1 MSRRATRRAPI
12 ERHSRRGRPLQDQ
25 PFATRLAEVGIRH
38 LFRFDPPRERGIR
51 DLFWF
56 NPPQDNENGDS
67 TCTIHLGTLQRM
79 NLHQLQKEL
88 VDIVEEIIEDNEAT
102 ARQMAK
108 VTNLMAEYST

>member
-1 MSRRATRRAPI
+1 
-12 ERHSRRGRPLQDQ
+12 
-25 PFATRLAEVGIRH
+25 
-38 LFRFDPPRERGIR
+38 
-51 DLFWF
+51 
-56 NPPQDNENGDS
+56 
-67 TCTIHLGTLQRM
+67 M